1 MKTLSFDIELGTA
14 KTKFVPYDKQD
25 LVYLID
31 SGADTPVWCK
41 GKEEFC
47 DIYEDAERIP
57 VKFLLSGFGTG
68 IDVVDVYKIPVFELT
83 DGVNSIHFQ
92 NLVVAITD
100 RPEMDLDMV
109 LPVSI
114 FRHMKIVINYM
125 DSVTTPSV
133 DVITNSDVIP
143 VFFKKGELTD
153 DQMRTLGIEDK
164 SILKGVYWEE

>member
-83 DGVNSIHFQ
+83 DGVNSIHF
-92 NLVVAITD
+92 
-100 RPEMDLDMV
+100 
-109 LPVSI
+109 
-114 FRHMKIVINYM
+114 
-125 DSVTTPSV
+125 
-133 DVITNSDVIP
+133 
-143 VFFKKGELTD
+143 FFKKGELTD